1 MPQGCLMGLWKKK
14 LLARPESCRTK
25 RADSC
30 ARRTPGQPKWSQSKA
45 HQARKSINLENVEE
59 RRSANLMCHCPKVS
73 IDSIPSLFGQR
84 LTNLLRHFMR
94 SQNKKEEA
102 FKAKNPSLC
111 QHHSLHHQPGKEGLK
126 TIQVSHF
133 AGDLNKDQI
142 LCYTLASNSWPISA
156 QNYKR
161 DLLRSISRKPRFRCR
176 GVAALASFLLRREI
190 GR

>member
-45 HQARKSINLENVEE
+45 HQARKSINLENVE

-84 LTNLLRHFMR
+84 LTNLLSHTSCAVRT
-94 SQNKKEEA
+94 KK
-102 FKAKNPSLC
+102 KKPSR
-111 QHHSLHHQPGKEGLK
+111 PR
-126 TIQVSHF
+126 IQVFVS
-133 AGDLNKDQI
+133 I
-142 LCYTLASNSWPISA
+142 IVYTTN
-156 QNYKR
+156 QEKR
-161 DLLRSISRKPRFRCR
+161 DLKPFKSRTLRGPKSRPNSLLHLSLKFLTHFRSELQKR
-176 GVAALASFLLRREI
+176 ST
-190 GR
+190 